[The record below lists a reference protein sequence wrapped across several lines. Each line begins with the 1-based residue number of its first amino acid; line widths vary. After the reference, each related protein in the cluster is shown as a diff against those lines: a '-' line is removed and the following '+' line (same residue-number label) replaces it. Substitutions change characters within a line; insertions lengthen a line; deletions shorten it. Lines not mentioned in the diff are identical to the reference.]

1 MKILSQWP
9 QIVQGYDIGTEGF
22 RMLVPDAE
30 YPAGIFSIFLISAMM
45 QSMKGSFISSYTIFN
60 QFPLSP
66 LVAHINLKS
75 SSRIGIMHLLSLFRS
90 PRNHINST
98 HYRRF
103 SFLCKFQPDNTFC
116 PYYVCLP
123 PARSFR
129 SFLSVPDHIHVSFYI
144 SLYSCLNAVT
154 NQDLSPTFGTIHT
167 VTDSLI
173 FITPGSILTQQFSC
187 QSFFLFCSLFYHFC
201 NSSRGHCAV
210 IS

>member
-22 RMLVPDAE
+22 QMLVPDAE

-167 VTDSLI
+167 VARL
-173 FITPGSILTQQFSC
+173 FNLTADDN
-187 QSFFLFCSLFYHFC
+187 LAP
-201 NSSRGHCAV
+201 N
-210 IS
+210 